1 MTGFDLVAYFLA
13 TRWADLWSTGM
24 ALNGVPGFSAA
35 FLCFYIC
42 RHVARPYLEQAL
54 AQRQMSGVTVWNWLI
69 TATGLLITQNLSSSV
84 QVVNFLSAF
93 HSAFLFSVARLLAL
107 AMLILS
113 GFLIMNI
120 LGKAPGNPTLFI
132 MQALQRL
139 QSTRGGYGRFR
150 QEQKSKSASTPGNRP
165 AEPKYK
171 PEKDENNHGPI
182 IDV

>member
-24 ALNGVPGFSAA
+24 ALNGVPGFITA

-54 AQRQMSGVTVWNWLI
+54 AQRQMSGLTVWNWLI

-132 MQALQRL
+132 LQALQRL

-150 QEQKSKSASTPGNRP
+150 QERKSAPTPGSGP
-165 AEPKYK
+165 TEPKYK
-171 PEKDENNHGPI
+171 PEKDDDNQGPI

>member
-1 MTGFDLVAYFLA
+1 MV
-13 TRWADLWSTGM
+13 
-24 ALNGVPGFSAA
+24 LNGVPGFITA

-54 AQRQMSGVTVWNWLI
+54 ALRQMSGVTVWNWLL
-69 TATGLLITQNLSSSV
+69 TATGLLITHKLSSSV

-113 GFLIMNI
+113 GFLVLNI
-120 LGKAPGNPTLFI
+120 LGKAPGNPALFI
-132 MQALQRL
+132 IQALQRL
-139 QSTRGGYGRFR
+139 QSTRGSDANFR
-150 QEQKSKSASTPGNRP
+150 KKRQSAPPPSSGP

-171 PEKDENNHGPI
+171 PEKDDENQGPI